1 MVNPKMSG
9 IPGAGIMTDTL
20 DFVKNLWGNIPGL
33 NVPGMTVPTLSV
45 EDLDKKISDLKAV
58 ESWLNVNMS
67 MLRSTIQAME
77 VQRATIATLK
87 AMSATLASSGKQE
100 GAAAAKN
107 PFEGNPFA
115 AAFSFP
121 PAGTPAAAPAAAP
134 AFAPAPAAEAG
145 KQPEAGAPIANASA
159 WWDLLQQQFQHA
171 VSSAMTSSD
180 AVTKLGEVGTAMA
193 TDAAS
198 KLAAAIPKPMKAAK
212 AAGKAVTADKDN
224 LPKSKSPATKRS
236 TPKG

>member
-9 IPGAGIMTDTL
+9 IPGANIMTDTL

-33 NVPGMTVPTLSV
+33 NVPGMVVPTMSV
-45 EDLDKKISDLKAV
+45 EDLDKKIGDMKAV

-87 AMSATLASSGKQE
+87 AMSETMANGAKQDKPAAGKS
-100 GAAAAKN
+100 
-107 PFEGNPFA
+107 PLEGNPFA
-115 AAFSFP
+115 AFAFP
-121 PAGTPAAAPAAAP
+121 PAGAPAAAP
-134 AFAPAPAAEAG
+134 APAPAAG
-145 KQPEAGAPIANASA
+145 NQPGTQPEAGAPMVNASA

-171 VSSAMTSSD
+171 VNNAMTSSD

-198 KLAAAIPKPMKAAK
+198 KLAAAIPKPLKAAAK
-212 AAGKAVTADKDN
+212 AASKTVPPAKDEAAKPKAPV
-224 LPKSKSPATKRS
+224 SRRSP
-236 TPKG
+236 PKG

>member
-9 IPGAGIMTDTL
+9 IPGANIMTDTL

-33 NVPGMTVPTLSV
+33 NVPGMVVPTMSV
-45 EDLDKKISDLKAV
+45 EDLDKKIGDMKAV

-87 AMSATLASSGKQE
+87 AMGETMASGAKQDKPAAGKS
-100 GAAAAKN
+100 
-107 PFEGNPFA
+107 PLEGNPFA
-115 AAFSFP
+115 AFAFP
-121 PAGTPAAAPAAAP
+121 PAGAQAAAPAAS
-134 AFAPAPAAEAG
+134 AG
-145 KQPEAGAPIANASA
+145 NQPGTQPQAGAPMVNASA

-171 VSSAMTSSD
+171 VNNAMTSSD

-198 KLAAAIPKPMKAAK
+198 KLAAAIPKPLKAAAK
-212 AAGKAVTADKDN
+212 TA
-224 LPKSKSPATKRS
+224 SKSAPAAKDEAAKPKTPASRRS
-236 TPKG
+236 TPKS